1 MLLTFGAASFV
12 VVSAIPIDMKSRLS
26 LNGSAASTTSTP
38 TSNSHTPTSTSPSQL
53 STATLS
59 PHPDNGT
66 SAQYTQ
72 EYDDFEE
79 LHRLLFQSNDS
90 YQHSAPPFPEGT
102 TPGDSQPPWQGM
114 VHDYGYWPSTDGH
127 LQGQQATPSYGLDD
141 HWQTDNSYPQGTD
154 LGHSYW
160 QGTPDL
166 GHMQTSSPQPD
177 TTTGKSS
184 QSQQQSRIPV
194 KVSASSDTKEYVR
207 HMDYLEVHR
216 DENDPKWIHYRAR
229 PSASKNAP
237 NSGGAHH

>member
-1 MLLTFGAASFV
+1 
-12 VVSAIPIDMKSRLS
+12 
-26 LNGSAASTTSTP
+26 
-38 TSNSHTPTSTSPSQL
+38 L

-59 PHPDNGT
+59 PHPDNGA
-66 SAQYTQ
+66 SAQYAQ

-90 YQHSAPPFPEGT
+90 VLLPEASFEQLSSLPFSEQFSVSST
-102 TPGDSQPPWQGM
+102 NIQPLHFLRVRLLATVSLLGR
-114 VHDYGYWPSTDGH
+114 
-127 LQGQQATPSYGLDD
+127 GQQATPNYGLDD

-184 QSQQQSRIPV
+184 QSQQQPHIPV

-207 HMDYLEVHR
+207 HMDYVDVHR